1 MTLGKQQSNLW
12 PDLHTPCLVIAL
24 KIWRNGS
31 NVGQFFDRECEKLEI
46 WTESLSFEVKIW
58 TKLWIYF
65 SMKKRRKEIMAIV
78 IYIASLME
86 KVHDYLYFFFVIL
99 FIFQFFFSPFSYL
112 KIFHFS
118 NFKYKNNFFFSKNSL
133 LYHYTNFKSNYKLN
147 F

>member
-86 KVHDYLYFFFVIL
+86 KVHDYLYFFRNFIHFPIL
-99 FIFQFFFSPFSYL
+99 FLFFFLHL
-112 KIFHFS
+112 KIFHRDTFRIS
-118 NFKYKNNFFFSKNSL
+118 NTKTIFFSL
-133 LYHYTNFKSNYKLN
+133 RIV
-147 F
+147 